1 MLFYLISYDIHC
13 HKRRKKVSDL
23 LEGYGKRVQYSVFE
37 CVLTT
42 RKYHE
47 LKRRLS
53 PHVNCQED
61 SLRFYPLS
69 AHTLGSVDVWGGESI
84 TQKSKSTVA

>member
-1 MLFYLISYDIHC
+1 MLFYIISYDIHC

-42 RKYHE
+42 RKYNE
-47 LKRRLS
+47 LKSRLL
-53 PHVNCQED
+53 PHINYQED
-61 SLRFYPLS
+61 SLRFYPVS
-69 AHTLGSVDVWGGESI
+69 AHTLGSVEAWGGEPI